1 MTRLPA
7 GISGKRAPA
16 AATTVKGAQF
26 GENRVLQPTFFKRG
40 VQATS
45 LSFSILQRAQSPEPT
60 GVAGRC
66 EQGWVQMQPTLL
78 SPACNCMPRKP
89 GRNAAPNCAPPRYT
103 RKDTQR
109 PEKPH
114 TGRSVGLWVGTLKIF
129 AQYFFSILLYR
140 KLPFGSRE
148 HFLNSSANAPG
159 FWRSFPISGFY
170 SCAGPGRPGP
180 SGRCRW

>member
-40 VQATS
+40 VQATHF
-45 LSFSILQRAQSPEPT
+45 SFSILQRAQSPETT

-66 EQGWVQMQPTLL
+66 EQGWVQMQPSLL

-109 PEKPH
+109 PEKPAYADIV
-114 TGRSVGLWVGTLKIF
+114 SVGRKPPFRTRQKSPIIVNLKKPTNSQGNSVGTH
-129 AQYFFSILLYR
+129 A
-140 KLPFGSRE
+140 
-148 HFLNSSANAPG
+148 
-159 FWRSFPISGFY
+159 
-170 SCAGPGRPGP
+170 
-180 SGRCRW
+180 

>member
-16 AATTVKGAQF
+16 AATAVKGAQF

-40 VQATS
+40 VQATH

-66 EQGWVQMQPTLL
+66 EQGWAQMQPTLL
-78 SPACNCMPRKP
+78 SPACNCMPHKP
-89 GRNAAPNCAPPRYT
+89 GRNTPPNCAPTCTPG
-103 RKDTQR
+103 KDTQC

-114 TGRSVGLWVGTLKIF
+114 TQGVLLAQVGAFFCRTGSVLFSKNCLGLPSLTSLCTLHVNNRF
-129 AQYFFSILLYR
+129 
-140 KLPFGSRE
+140 
-148 HFLNSSANAPG
+148 NSELAE
-159 FWRSFPISGFY
+159 RT
-170 SCAGPGRPGP
+170 
-180 SGRCRW
+180 

>member
-1 MTRLPA
+1 MTRLPV
-7 GISGKRAPA
+7 GISGKRALA
-16 AATTVKGAQF
+16 TATTVKGAQF

-40 VQATS
+40 VQATH
-45 LSFSILQRAQSPEPT
+45 LSFSILQRAQSPETT

-114 TGRSVGLWVGTLKIF
+114 TGRSVGLWVGTLKLL
-129 AQYFFSILLYR
+129 AHSFFNILFYR
-140 KLPFGSRE
+140 KLPLISAFWFKRA
-148 HFLNSSANAPG
+148 LSS
-159 FWRSFPISGFY
+159 FIR
-170 SCAGPGRPGP
+170 
-180 SGRCRW
+180 

>member
-40 VQATS
+40 VQATH

-89 GRNAAPNCAPPRYT
+89 GRNTPPNCAPTCTPG
-103 RKDTQR
+103 KDTQC

-114 TGRSVGLWVGTLKIF
+114 TQGV
-129 AQYFFSILLYR
+129 LLA
-140 KLPFGSRE
+140 L
-148 HFLNSSANAPG
+148 
-159 FWRSFPISGFY
+159 
-170 SCAGPGRPGP
+170 
-180 SGRCRW
+180 SGRLAAQFHKGSLFTSKCALIGPIQVRRFLFPMTSNIAKATAVANTTIGISSFLSPEFSASSLS

>member
-16 AATTVKGAQF
+16 AATTVKGTQF

-40 VQATS
+40 VQATH
-45 LSFSILQRAQSPEPT
+45 LSFSILQRAQSPETT

-89 GRNAAPNCAPPRYT
+89 ARNAAPNCAPPRYT

-114 TGRSVGLWVGTLKIF
+114 TGRSVGLWVGIPVWDQIAPKWSNPSMTRS
-129 AQYFFSILLYR
+129 ASSSMTPRSQASWYTVYR
-140 KLPFGSRE
+140 SRVS
-148 HFLNSSANAPG
+148 LQ
-159 FWRSFPISGFY
+159 
-170 SCAGPGRPGP
+170 
-180 SGRCRW
+180 